1 MLPSRFIFGAVWI
14 KTMEWQACPST
25 PLPAYITKCWPHF
38 SEHETSGKNARNS
51 WDPLEGQTPIFV
63 ASLKQYTGLV
73 TGRQFL
79 RMLKACYLRDAPR
92 GSKICSLHVPP
103 QFGFGLV
110 SAERQEMIWSYMAP
124 LLPCRRP
131 GSTRPFGGLLPN
143 NTYVPVSAPIT

>member
-1 MLPSRFIFGAVWI
+1 MGGASYNFFG
-14 KTMEWQACPST
+14 
-25 PLPAYITKCWPHF
+25 PHF

-92 GSKICSLHVPP
+92 GSKICSLHVPL

-110 SAERQEMIWSYMAP
+110 SEERQEMIWSYMAP
-124 LLPCRRP
+124 LLRGRNP
-131 GSTRPFGGLLPN
+131 PFQDDGLDSVL
-143 NTYVPVSAPIT
+143 APAALAPPAR